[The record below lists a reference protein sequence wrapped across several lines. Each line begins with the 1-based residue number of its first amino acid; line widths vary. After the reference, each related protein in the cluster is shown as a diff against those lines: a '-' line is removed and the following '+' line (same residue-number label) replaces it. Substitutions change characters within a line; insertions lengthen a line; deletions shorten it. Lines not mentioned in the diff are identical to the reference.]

1 MRRFGYV
8 RGVSAL
14 ISVILGCPSV
24 LIPER
29 HFRAMYEGLR
39 TVLIL
44 LTAAVLVVA
53 LARALRL
60 PSMLAYLAIGIVV
73 GPHALGWLP
82 ASEQTSRLAEFG
94 VVFLMFSIGLE
105 FSLPRLIAMRWQVF
119 GLGGVQVVVTM
130 LATMAIAH
138 FGDIPWQGGLALG
151 AAFAMSST
159 AIVAKLLA
167 ERLDLHSSSGRRTM
181 SVLLFQ
187 DIAVVP
193 LLIMIPALADTSR
206 LGATLGTALL
216 QAALLLA
223 LVVVL
228 GRPVLQRLFDVV
240 ARRKSSELFMLNVLW
255 LIVGMAYLTEH
266 FGLSMS
272 LGAFLGGMLISETL
286 YRHQVEADI
295 RPFRDV
301 LLGLFFVTIGAML
314 DLTVVWQ
321 RIEWV
326 ALVLAGLVLGKG
338 LLILLVT
345 RLSGAD
351 FLVAFRTAAQ
361 LAQAGEF
368 GFVLL
373 TLASASHLLT
383 PEVSQPSL
391 AGMLLSMLMA
401 PILIE
406 RARHW
411 SARMTKD
418 EWMRRATAL
427 QEVAAQAS
435 GIGEHAIV
443 CGYGRTGQ
451 SIARF
456 LAREKIPFIALD
468 TDAHRV
474 QQAVQAGESVVFGD
488 ADRREVLVAAG
499 LDRARVVIVTYADV
513 PSAIKVLG
521 IVRQR
526 RPDLPVVVRAADDSH
541 LDELKRAGADE
552 VVPEVLE
559 GSLML
564 AVQTLTRLGI
574 PLERALADVQEVRT
588 KRYRALQERFREAP
602 AAEEKE

>member
-1 MRRFGYV
+1 
-8 RGVSAL
+8 
-14 ISVILGCPSV
+14 
-24 LIPER
+24 
-29 HFRAMYEGLR
+29 MYEGLR

-53 LARALRL
+53 LARVLRL

-151 AAFAMSST
+151 AAFSMSST

-167 ERLDLHSSSGRRTM
+167 EKLDLHSSSGRRTM

-206 LGATLGTALL
+206 MGATLGTALL

-223 LVVVL
+223 LVVML

-351 FLVAFRTAAQ
+351 FSVAFRTAAQ

-373 TLASASHLLT
+373 TLASANHLLT

-406 RARHW
+406 RARQW
-411 SARMTKD
+411 SALLLRD
-418 EWMRRATAL
+418 EWMKRATAL

-456 LAREKIPFIALD
+456 LVREKIPFIALD

-564 AVQTLTRLGI
+564 AVQTLTRLGV